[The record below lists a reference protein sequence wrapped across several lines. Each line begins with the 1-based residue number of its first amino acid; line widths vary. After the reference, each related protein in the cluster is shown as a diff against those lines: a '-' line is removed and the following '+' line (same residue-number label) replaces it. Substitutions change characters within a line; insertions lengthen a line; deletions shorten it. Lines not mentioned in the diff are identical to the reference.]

1 MKVINNKDNFEAT
14 MRKFKKKV
22 LESGRLQ
29 EYRERQE
36 YEKPSIARKIA
47 KGKAISRW
55 KKYIKSQEL
64 PTKMF

>member
-47 KGKAISRW
+47 KGKAVSRW

>member
-47 KGKAISRW
+47 KGKAVSRW

-64 PTKMF
+64 PTKLF

>member
-64 PTKMF
+64 PTKLF

>member
-1 MKVINNKDNFEAT
+1 

-47 KGKAISRW
+47 KGKAVSRW

-64 PTKMF
+64 PTKLF